1 MIAAQALAA
10 VLVVLRVVLYT
21 FSEQNKLI
29 HTNPRKIR
37 EVISIRIQNF
47 GWLSSFF
54 RIMGPKFLRKK
65 IK

>member
-54 RIMGPKFLRKK
+54 CIMGPKFSKNKLK
-65 IK
+65 